1 MWQDAIRPSL
11 VSVCRLLADSDSET
25 VTASLHVLMCHA
37 VLQLRAAGRHPPQSG
52 VRLSP
57 AGGRR
62 QRDRHRV
69 SVHVLMCHAVLQL
82 RAAGRHPPQSGV
94 RLSPAC
100 GQRQR
105 DRHRV
110 SVHVLM
116 CHTVLQ
122 LRAAGRHPPQSG
134 VRLSPAG
141 GQRQRDRHRVS
152 TCPDVSRRVT
162 AACGRPPSTPVWC
175 PSVACW
181 RTVTAR
187 PSPRLYMS

>member
-1 MWQDAIRPSL
+1 MQIDLARHITIVSLRHKLNIRKYEFLKHTMNEWNRLPVDGVTAACGRTPYASVWCPP
-11 VSVCRLLADSDSET
+11 VSRWRQRHRISVHVLMCHAVLQLRAAGRHPPQSGVRLSADSDS

-69 SVHVLMCHAVLQL
+69 S
-82 RAAGRHPPQSGV
+82 
-94 RLSPAC
+94 
-100 GQRQR
+100 
-105 DRHRV
+105 
-110 SVHVLM
+110 
-116 CHTVLQ
+116 
-122 LRAAGRHPPQSG
+122 
-134 VRLSPAG
+134 
-141 GQRQRDRHRVS
+141 

-162 AACGRPPSTPVWC
+162 AACGRTPSAPVWC
-175 PSVACW
+175 PSVAYW
-181 RTVTAR
+181 RTATAR

>member
-1 MWQDAIRPSL
+1 MRQDAIRPSL
-11 VSVCRLLADSDSET
+11 VSVCRLLADGDSET

-69 SVHVLMCHAVLQL
+69 STCPDVSRRVTA
-82 RAAGRHPPQSGV
+82 
-94 RLSPAC
+94 AC
-100 GQRQR
+100 GRTPSAP
-105 DRHRV
+105 V
-110 SVHVLM
+110 WCPSVA
-116 CHTVLQ
+116 CWRTATT
-122 LRAAGRHPPQSG
+122 RPSP
-134 VRLSPAG
+134 RL
-141 GQRQRDRHRVS
+141 S

-162 AACGRPPSTPVWC
+162 AACGRTPSAPVWC